1 MTCGNEKGRP
11 HLPQSGD
18 CQTGENVSRRRGRPP
33 RQVQVS
39 VEYRPQSAEEVTSAT
54 NAVRLL
60 LREMVRRRMSSTE
73 EESHD

>member
-1 MTCGNEKGRP
+1 MTRGNKKGEP
-11 HLPQSGD
+11 HLLQSGSD
-18 CQTGENVSRRRGRPP
+18 HSGEIVPRRRGRPP

>member
-1 MTCGNEKGRP
+1 MSRGNEKGEP
-11 HLPQSGD
+11 HLSQSGGG
-18 CQTGENVSRRRGRPP
+18 QTGEIVSRRRGRPP
-33 RQVQVS
+33 RQVQIP